1 MSAVAK
7 WLVARPLNAVLA
19 LATTTAVLYLGFLSS
34 VIVVLL
40 VLYQGGKAATVKI
53 LLAGTLLAGVS
64 LLSGARVD
72 LQLTA
77 ALVNWLPAL
86 LLAVLLNV
94 TRSLTLT
101 LQLSVIFVVIA
112 TAGFIAIVGNP
123 VEFWQTIVV
132 AAAEVWRDM
141 GLHEQADRML
151 AETEAIAMQMT
162 GTAAVASWTV
172 CAGGLV
178 LGYLLYGQI
187 PGETRDFGR
196 FRDLNFG
203 RVIASIM
210 ALTSVLALL
219 TGAVWIQN
227 IAFLMFA
234 VFWFQ
239 GLAIVHWLKGEGFL
253 PVFALV
259 AVYALLLVLNV
270 LFAMAL
276 AVLGYIDA
284 WFHVRRVRRA
294 Q

>member
-1 MSAVAK
+1 MHAVAK

-19 LATTTAVLYLGFLSS
+19 LAATSALLYLGFLSS

-40 VLYQGGKAATVKI
+40 VLHHGGRAATVKV
-53 LLAGTLLAGVS
+53 LLAGAMLAVVS
-64 LLSGARVD
+64 LLAGARVD

-77 ALVNWLPAL
+77 ALVNWLPTL
-86 LLAVLLNV
+86 LLAMLLSV

-101 LQLSVIFVVIA
+101 LQVSVIIVVIA
-112 TAGFIAIVGNP
+112 TVGFIAIVGNP

-141 GLHEQADRML
+141 GLHEQAERML
-151 AETEAIAMQMT
+151 AEKEAIATQMT

-172 CAGGLV
+172 YAGSLV
-178 LGYLLYGQI
+178 LGYLLYKKL
-187 PGETRDFGR
+187 PGETQDFGR

-210 ALTSVLALL
+210 ALASVLALL
-219 TGAVWIQN
+219 TSAVWIQN
-227 IAFLMFA
+227 VAFLMFA
-234 VFWFQ
+234 VFWLQ
-239 GLAIVHWLKGEGFL
+239 GLAIVHWLKGEGLL

-259 AVYALLLVLNV
+259 AVYVLLLVLNV
-270 LFAMAL
+270 LLAMAL
-276 AVLGYIDA
+276 AALGYIDA
-284 WFHVRRVRRA
+284 WFHVRRVRTA

>member
-1 MSAVAK
+1 MHAVAK

-19 LATTTAVLYLGFLSS
+19 LAATSALLYLGFLSS

-40 VLYQGGKAATVKI
+40 VLHQGGRAATVKV
-53 LLAGTLLAGVS
+53 LLAGAMLAVVSLLAG
-64 LLSGARVD
+64 ARAD

-77 ALVNWLPAL
+77 ALVNWLPTL
-86 LLAVLLNV
+86 LLAMLLNV

-101 LQLSVIFVVIA
+101 LQVSVIFIVTA

-141 GLHEQADRML
+141 GLHEQAERML
-151 AETEAIAMQMT
+151 AEKEAIATQMT

-172 CAGGLV
+172 YAGSLI
-178 LGYLLYGQI
+178 LGYLLYRQL

-196 FRDLNFG
+196 FRDLDFG
-203 RVIASIM
+203 RVIAFIM

-219 TGAVWIQN
+219 TSAVWIQN

-234 VFWFQ
+234 VFWLQ
-239 GLAIVHWLKGEGFL
+239 GLAIVHWLNGEGLL

-259 AVYALLLVLNV
+259 AVYVLLLLLNV
-270 LFAMAL
+270 LLVMAL
-276 AVLGYIDA
+276 AVLGYVDA
-284 WFHVRRVRRA
+284 WFHFRRVRQA
-294 Q
+294 K

>member
-40 VLYQGGKAATVKI
+40 VLHQGGRAATVKV

-64 LLSGARVD
+64 LLSGARAD

-86 LLAVLLNV
+86 LLALLLNA

-101 LQLSVIFVVIA
+101 LQLSVIIVVIA

-151 AETEAIAMQMT
+151 AEREAIAMQMT

-172 CAGGLV
+172 YSGGLV

-210 ALTSVLALL
+210 ALMSVLALL

-239 GLAIVHWLKGEGFL
+239 GLAIVHWLKGEGIL

-259 AVYALLLVLNV
+259 AVYALLLLLNV
-270 LFAMAL
+270 LLAMAL